1 MTVQKKILVLGA
13 SGMLGNAVFRFLA
26 SNRNHL
32 VCGSVRSTRALSLF
46 VPDRRGQVVVGSDA
60 LEFDSLTRL
69 FALAR
74 PDVVVNCIGVVKQL
88 AEAEDPLIAIPIN
101 SILPHRLAYLAAAA
115 DARPVHM
122 STDCVFSGKKGMYR
136 EADFA
141 DCRV

>member
-1 MTVQKKILVLGA
+1 
-13 SGMLGNAVFRFLA
+13 MLGNAVFRFLA
-26 SNRNHL
+26 SSRNHL

-46 VPDRRGQVVVGSDA
+46 VPDRRGQVVVGSEA

-69 FALAR
+69 LALAR

-88 AEAEDPLIAIPIN
+88 AEAEDPLIAILIN
-101 SILPHRLAYLAAAA
+101 SILPHRLAHLAAAV